1 MPFTLSHPAAVLPLL
16 RAAGARGPLVAS
28 ALVAGSMAPDVPFF
42 AESLLPGVYG
52 HGGLTHRWWAVP
64 TLDVAVAGALVAGWH
79 GLLRGPAVALLPE
92 RWAGG
97 AEALTARRA
106 GGARGLGDAGTA
118 GATVR
123 GAAWF
128 AASAAIGAATHV
140 GWDAFTHG
148 DRLGTRLLPVLD
160 RPVAGVPLYEALQY
174 GSSAL
179 ALVALGGWAARA
191 VWAVEPVR
199 PAVRL
204 TPRARRAAV
213 ALLGAATA
221 AGVLHR
227 LSPLRRNLV
236 PEVCFGAGAGLAVG
250 AVGYAAVLAAARR
263 LRGGR
268 PDAPGEAPRGAAA
281 KARQAGR
288 AGRADQ
294 AGQARRVRQA
304 ERSSA

>member
-16 RAAGARGPLVAS
+16 RASGVRGPLVAS

-64 TLDVAVAGALVAGWH
+64 TLDVAIAVALVAGWH
-79 GLLRGPAVALLPE
+79 GLLRGPMVALLPG

-106 GGARGLGDAGTA
+106 GGTGGAG
-118 GATVR
+118 

-148 DRLGTRLLPVLD
+148 DGLGVRLLPVLD

-179 ALVALGGWAARA
+179 ALAALGGWAARA
-191 VWAVEPVR
+191 VRAVEPVR

-204 TPRARRAAV
+204 VPRARRAAV
-213 ALLGAATA
+213 AALGAATA

-250 AVGYAAVLAAARR
+250 AVGYAA
-263 LRGGR
+263 
-268 PDAPGEAPRGAAA
+268 
-281 KARQAGR
+281 
-288 AGRADQ
+288 
-294 AGQARRVRQA
+294 
-304 ERSSA
+304 